1 MKSQD
6 RIDKVQEIFKIA
18 KSKKQNIHTLAFLFA
33 NYNDREFLRFYN
45 EYKIKFAG

>member
-6 RIDKVQEIFKIA
+6 RIDKFQEIFKIA